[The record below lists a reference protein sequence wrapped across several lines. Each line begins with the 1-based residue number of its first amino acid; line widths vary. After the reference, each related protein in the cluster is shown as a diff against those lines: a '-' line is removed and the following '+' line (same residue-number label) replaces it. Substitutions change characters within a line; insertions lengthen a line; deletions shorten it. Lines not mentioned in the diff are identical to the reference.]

1 MVKITGEKCGGGRRG
16 LFANTQPCVPAPSRD
31 RICRTAGQMPP
42 LPSGHPALTTLGKQ
56 SARVCFKGKQF
67 LKNHQA
73 YLPFSM
79 LNTIMGCLGFFR
91 TLDFSP
97 EKKRHK

>member
-1 MVKITGEKCGGGRRG
+1 MVAGGVCLPTRSPVSPLHPETG
-16 LFANTQPCVPAPSRD
+16 FAELQ
-31 RICRTAGQMPP
+31 GQMPP

-79 LNTIMGCLGFFR
+79 LNTIMGYLVLFS